1 MGTFFGD
8 FGKQGFLKQ
17 KSSTNFVNFVTGGK
31 ALVKMPRGKKQK
43 SPEEEQ
49 ELLEDLYTNRNF
61 SAPAAKALETI
72 TEAEHSAD
80 DSSPTKALQPAAP
93 DVEKEGTTRTRKP
106 RGAASR
112 ARASMAPKEVRRL
125 DFVPYNVADKERDRR
140 RVQRAAKVA
149 KSKGKKPVKF
159 QGLSGEQEDKLQKIL
174 YEKREEEEEEL
185 SGDEEETRA
194 INRAIDKVLIRAAT
208 SAAESTR
215 RAAAEAAASTKTS
228 SVKGPL
234 QPNPT
239 SSSATK
245 RVNMKRRR
253 SSASF
258 KRQQPSFLEFP
269 DFNCAEEEL
278 SADPIVTKRASRS
291 SSGTD
296 TSLTRR
302 SSSQSELP
310 NLRLMESPSLTSDV
324 DPDPAIVDRRASL
337 ELAIAV
343 ADAEFGPID
352 DGTSSGGRNNKS
364 TSATGRTSGTPRQTP
379 NASSRPSL
387 ADVAKRT
394 VNVRRSSRF
403 FRQGASSNAD
413 GSVGSVFTEVEVAQ
427 KIDRRKSRRTHFV
440 VFEQPE
446 EPLDEN
452 SQTRE
457 EGRKSSFSKGKP
469 TETENLLQPESSI
482 KDGGSFDNPQ
492 QHVRQ
497 PLSPIENFSS

>member
-1 MGTFFGD
+1 
-8 FGKQGFLKQ
+8 
-17 KSSTNFVNFVTGGK
+17 
-31 ALVKMPRGKKQK
+31 MPRGKKQK

-72 TEAEHSAD
+72 TEADHSAD

-93 DVEKEGTTRTRKP
+93 DEEEGTTRTRKP

-125 DFVPYNVADKERDRR
+125 DFVPYHVADKERDRR

-159 QGLSGEQEDKLQKIL
+159 QGLSGEQEDKLQRIL
-174 YEKREEEEEEL
+174 YEKREDEEEVSE
-185 SGDEEETRA
+185 DEEETQV

-208 SAAESTR
+208 SAAESSR
-215 RAAAEAAASTKTS
+215 RATAEAAASTKTS

-245 RVNMKRRR
+245 RVNTKRRR

-258 KRQQPSFLEFP
+258 KKQPQQPSFLEFS
-269 DFNCAEEEL
+269 DFNGAEEEL
-278 SADPIVTKRASRS
+278 STDPSVTKRASRS

-296 TSLTRR
+296 NSLIRR

-310 NLRLMESPSLTSDV
+310 SLRLMESPSLTSSDR
-324 DPDPAIVDRRASL
+324 DPDPAVDRRASL

-352 DGTSSGGRNNKS
+352 DGTSSGGRNK
-364 TSATGRTSGTPRQTP
+364 SATPGGTSGTPRQTP
-379 NASSRPSL
+379 NNASSRPSL

-403 FRQGASSNAD
+403 FRQGASSYAD
-413 GSVGSVFTEVEVAQ
+413 GSVGSVFTQVEVAQ

-452 SQTRE
+452 SRTSE

>member
-269 DFNCAEEEL
+269 DFNGAEEEL
-278 SADPIVTKRASRS
+278 STDPSVSKRASRS

-296 TSLTRR
+296 NSLIRR

-310 NLRLMESPSLTSDV
+310 SLRLMESPSLNSDR
-324 DPDPAIVDRRASL
+324 DPDPAIVDRRAGL

-352 DGTSSGGRNNKS
+352 DGTSRNKS
-364 TSATGRTSGTPRQTP
+364 ATATPGGTPRQTP

-413 GSVGSVFTEVEVAQ
+413 GSVGSIFTQVEVAQ

-452 SQTRE
+452 SQTGE
-457 EGRKSSFSKGKP
+457 EGRKSSFSKGKA
-469 TETENLLQPESSI
+469 TETENLLQPES
-482 KDGGSFDNPQ
+482 PQ

-497 PLSPIENFSS
+497 PLSPIENFCS